1 MAALINAFLMVMI
14 MAVITAPALAT
25 DHIVGGEAG
34 WKLNVDYT
42 TWAQG
47 KQFHVGDRLSM

>member
-14 MAVITAPALAT
+14 MAVITATALAT